1 MIPSRHT
8 RALSPP
14 LFAAAMVLAL
24 PSAGCDD
31 GPPPPLCDGSNGLRL
46 HAYIAPAFGREAAGS
61 AVEIENG
68 SYSLVVDEACR
79 YYVTA
84 PPVEGV
90 NARDG
95 ELRTGIL
102 APGVA
107 QQLAAALPR
116 GQVAS
121 LGDCGGVAPSD
132 ASPLVFADAT
142 SHAVCAGAF
151 GARFRGAWDAVV
163 RVWPGLWD
171 QGEAM
176 TGAVRVAA
184 SPVAGGPTDVVYP
197 WPLEQPLAAFVLG
210 ESDFYRAGV
219 SRLVSAPLDAA
230 AMRDLRAR
238 HDRGELGWNPPG
250 AGIFASDGE
259 TGAFVYLRDALPH
272 ENENGLLP
280 F

>member
-1 MIPSRHT
+1 MIPSRRART
-8 RALSPP
+8 RGTSL
-14 LFAAAMVLAL
+14 LAAAVLL
-24 PSAGCDD
+24 VVSSSGCDD
-31 GPPPPLCDGSNGLRL
+31 GPPPQLCDGSNGLRL
-46 HAYIAPAFGREAAGS
+46 HAYSAPAIGRTAAGS

-68 SYSLVVDEACR
+68 SYTLVVDEGCR

-84 PPVEGV
+84 PPVDGV
-90 NARDG
+90 NARFG

-102 APGVA
+102 DPAVA

-116 GQVAS
+116 GQLAS
-121 LGDCGGVAPSD
+121 LGDCGGVPLSD
-132 ASPLVFADAT
+132 SSPLVVADLT
-142 SHAVCAGAF
+142 SHAACAGTF
-151 GARFRGAWDAVV
+151 GTRFRGAWGAVV
-163 RVWPGLWD
+163 QVWPGLWD
-171 QGEAM
+171 RGEAM

-184 SPVAGGPTDVVYP
+184 SPAAGGPTDVVYP
-197 WPLEQPLAAFVLG
+197 WPLEQPLAPFVLG
-210 ESDFYRAGV
+210 ESDLNRAGV
-219 SRLVSAPLDAA
+219 SRLVPTPADAA

-250 AGIFASDGE
+250 SGIFTSDGE